1 MNYPLT
7 VAFGLISLVQLAML
21 VFVYRRL
28 GQLNVGNLAPA
39 PDFATPEPD
48 LATDVMVGALRKLDQ
63 RIDDLEVQARHVPVA
78 VADVVPADRSYM
90 LAQRLARQGASAQQI
105 AETCGIFPSEAELLQ
120 RLHGG
125 TRH

>member
-7 VAFGLISLVQLAML
+7 IAFGLISLVQLAML
-21 VFVYRRL
+21 VFVFRRL
-28 GQLNVGNLAPA
+28 GQLTVGNPTQAPA
-39 PDFATPEPD
+39 FVAPDPD
-48 LATDVMVGALRKLDQ
+48 IAADVVVGALRKLDQ
-63 RIDDLEVQARHVPVA
+63 RIDDLEVQARQAPPP

>member
-7 VAFGLISLVQLAML
+7 IAFGLISLVQLAML
-21 VFVYRRL
+21 VFLYRRL
-28 GQLNVGNLAPA
+28 GHLSVGNPAPA
-39 PDFATPEPD
+39 PAFMAPDPD
-48 LATDVMVGALRKLDQ
+48 LAADVMVGALRKLDL
-63 RIDDLEVQARHVPVA
+63 RIDELEVQARQVPVA

>member
-1 MNYPLT
+1 MNYQLT
-7 VAFGLISLVQLAML
+7 IAFGLISLVQLAML

-28 GQLNVGNLAPA
+28 GQLSVGNPAQAPAFVAPA
-39 PDFATPEPD
+39 PDLSA
-48 LATDVMVGALRKLDQ
+48 DVMVGALRKLDQ
-63 RIDDLEVQARHVPVA
+63 RIDDLEVQARQVPVA

>member
-7 VAFGLISLVQLAML
+7 IAFGLISLVQLAML

-28 GQLNVGNLAPA
+28 GQLSVGNPTHAPA
-39 PDFATPEPD
+39 FVAPEPD
-48 LATDVMVGALRKLDQ
+48 LAADVMVGALRKLDQ
-63 RIDDLEVQARHVPVA
+63 RIDDLEVQARQVPVA

>member
-28 GQLNVGNLAPA
+28 GQRDVGISTLAPA
-39 PDFATPEPD
+39 FVAPEPD
-48 LATDVMVGALRKLDQ
+48 LSADVMVGALRKLDQ
-63 RIDDLEVQARHVPVA
+63 RIDDLEVQARQAPVA
-78 VADVVPADRSYM
+78 FADVVPADRSYM

>member
-7 VAFGLISLVQLAML
+7 IAFGLISLVQLAML

-28 GQLNVGNLAPA
+28 GQLNVGIPALAPA
-39 PDFATPEPD
+39 FVAPEPD

-63 RIDDLEVQARHVPVA
+63 RIDDLEIQARQAPVA
-78 VADVVPADRSYM
+78 AADVVPADRSYM

>member
-7 VAFGLISLVQLAML
+7 IAFGLISLVQLAML

-28 GQLNVGNLAPA
+28 GHLSVGNPAQAPA
-39 PDFATPEPD
+39 FVAPEPD
-48 LATDVMVGALRKLDQ
+48 LAADVMVGALRKLDL
-63 RIDDLEVQARHVPVA
+63 RIDELEVQARQVPVA

>member
-7 VAFGLISLVQLAML
+7 IAFGLISLVQLAML

-28 GQLNVGNLAPA
+28 ARVAVGNPAPA
-39 PDFATPEPD
+39 PAFTVSEPD
-48 LATDVMVGALRKLDQ
+48 LAADVMVGALRKLDQ

-78 VADVVPADRSYM
+78 VADVVPADRSYL

>member
-7 VAFGLISLVQLAML
+7 IAFGLISLVQLSML

-28 GQLNVGNLAPA
+28 GQLSVGNPAQAPA
-39 PDFATPEPD
+39 FVVAEPD
-48 LATDVMVGALRKLDQ
+48 LAADVMVGALRKLDQ
-63 RIDDLEVQARHVPVA
+63 RIDDLEVQARHAPVA
-78 VADVVPADRSYM
+78 VADVVPADRSYL
-90 LAQRLARQGASAQQI
+90 LAQRLARQGASALQI

>member
-7 VAFGLISLVQLAML
+7 IAFGLISLVQLAML

-28 GQLNVGNLAPA
+28 GQLNVGIPAQAPA
-39 PDFATPEPD
+39 FTAPEPD

-63 RIDDLEVQARHVPVA
+63 RIDDLEIQARQVPAA